1 MKRRSTSMKF
11 DLVGRIIF
19 SSNYCHWSILDKRAI
34 SMSLTWMKQ
43 LINQRMCFDLLIC
56 NFTCIE
62 IFDIGELWLGGSCA
76 DDVTKMKFHRW
87 RTVTGFSKIFNI
99 TFIKQPVKLLSL
111 IDYGQK
117 SGFLCFESDSDC
129 YVVDVKETVNQ
140 LTRAISF
147 THHKRIVTGS
157 FHEIANQLF
166 TSGRYSFVV

>member
-34 SMSLTWMKQ
+34 SMSLTWMNQ

-87 RTVTGFSKIFNI
+87 RTVTGFNKIFNI
-99 TFIKQPVKLLSL
+99 TFRKLSRSSYCHWSIMDKRVAFYALNLIAIATSLTWKKQL
-111 IDYGQK
+111 I
-117 SGFLCFESDSDC
+117 
-129 YVVDVKETVNQ
+129 N
-140 LTRAISF
+140 
-147 THHKRIVTGS
+147 
-157 FHEIANQLF
+157 
-166 TSGRYSFVV
+166 